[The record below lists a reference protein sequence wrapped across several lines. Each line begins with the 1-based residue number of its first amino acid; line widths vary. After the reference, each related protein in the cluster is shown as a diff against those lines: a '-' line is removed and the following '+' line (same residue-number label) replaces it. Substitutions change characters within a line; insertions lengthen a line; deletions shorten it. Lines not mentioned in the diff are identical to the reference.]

1 MIENKGSIMF
11 KKFILKNYR
20 THLDTTLELKGVT
33 LLIGGNNSGKTNLLD
48 GIQHFAQLINRTGP
62 QSDMQFVANAD
73 YFPHKHSL
81 DTTNRPMVF
90 ACEWENA
97 TGKVNY
103 QIALY
108 ALDFDAVGCQEKIDI
123 SLNDES
129 FTLEQGYTKASQEV
143 LLWTKLENANL
154 DSFAKQLGE
163 DFFQSLTQ
171 VYSYNLHPN
180 FLKGLL
186 KPLNEKEIDYANVNM
201 ARDLGQ
207 EGANFQALLKYVVE
221 HDKETYE
228 RLLEFLNL
236 VVPAFQGLV
245 IKDEQVFW
253 QLEITKNTKNFQ
265 YLPPAVISD
274 GFTKGCAL
282 VLLCAS
288 KNPPALI
295 MIDEVENSISLEN
308 VRELLS
314 WLHHASGKG
323 QIMQFILTTH
333 SLNFLRRF
341 SDDLDAVHNVDFLN
355 RHYKSSVSNLSD
367 ALYESVKRENISGEI
382 IAQDGKT
389 LVRVPPY
396 ELTNLFYSGI
406 LLNL

>member
-1 MIENKGSIMF
+1 MF
-11 KKFILKNYR
+11 KKFTLKNYR
-20 THLDTTLELKGVT
+20 THIDTTLELKGVT
-33 LLIGGNNSGKTNLLD
+33 LFIGGNNSGKTNLLN
-48 GIQHFAQLINRTGP
+48 GVQHFAQLISRTGP
-62 QSDMQFVANAD
+62 QSDTQFVANAD

-81 DTTNRPMVF
+81 DTANTPMVF
-90 ACEWENA
+90 ACEWEKE

-108 ALDFDAVGCQEKIDI
+108 ALDFDAVACQEKIEI
-123 SLNDES
+123 SLNDDS
-129 FTLEQGYTKASQEV
+129 FSLEQGYTEVSQEIV
-143 LLWTKLENANL
+143 LRTQLEKANL
-154 DSFAKQLGE
+154 NAKAKQLGE

-171 VYSYNLHPN
+171 VYSYNLHPH
-180 FLKGLL
+180 FLNGLL
-186 KPLNEKEIDYANVNM
+186 KPLNEKEIDYANVNI

-221 HDKETYE
+221 QDQETYK
-228 RLLEFLNL
+228 RLLEFLTL

-253 QLEITKNTKNFQ
+253 QLEITKNTGNFQ
-265 YLPPAVISD
+265 YLPPTAISD

-295 MIDEVENSISLEN
+295 LIDEVENSISLEN

-314 WLHHASGKG
+314 WLRHASGKG
-323 QIMQFILTTH
+323 QKMQFILTTH

-341 SDDLDAVHNVDFLN
+341 SDDLEAVYNVSL
-355 RHYKSSVSNLSD
+355 VSRNYNSLITNFNE
-367 ALYESVKRENISGEI
+367 ALLTDVKMDRINGDIRK
-382 IAQDGKT
+382 QDGKE
-389 LVRVPPY
+389 LVKIPHY
-396 ELTNLFYSGI
+396 QMTDLFYSGV

>member
-1 MIENKGSIMF
+1 MF
-11 KKFILKNYR
+11 KKFTLKNYR
-20 THLDTTLELKGVT
+20 THIDTTLELKGVT
-33 LLIGGNNSGKTNLLD
+33 LLIGGNNSGKTNLLN
-48 GIQHFAQLINRTGP
+48 GVQHFAQLINRTGP
-62 QSDMQFVANAD
+62 QSDRPFVANAD

-81 DTTNRPMVF
+81 DTANTPMVF
-90 ACEWENA
+90 ACEWEKA

-108 ALDFDAVGCQEKIDI
+108 ALDSETVGCQEKIEI
-123 SLNDES
+123 SLNDDS
-129 FTLEQGYTKASQEV
+129 FSLEQGYTEVSQEIV
-143 LLWTKLENANL
+143 LRTQLEKANL
-154 DSFAKQLGE
+154 DAKAKQLGE

-171 VYSYNLHPN
+171 VYSYNLHPH
-180 FLKGLL
+180 FLNGLL
-186 KPLNEKEIDYANVNM
+186 KPLNEKEIDYANVNI

-221 HDKETYE
+221 QDQETYK
-228 RLLEFLNL
+228 RLLEFLTL

-253 QLEITKNTKNFQ
+253 QLEITKNTGNFQ
-265 YLPPAVISD
+265 YLPPTAISD

-314 WLHHASGKG
+314 WLRHASGKG
-323 QIMQFILTTH
+323 QKMQFILTTH

-341 SDDLDAVHNVDFLN
+341 SDDLEAVYNVSL
-355 RHYKSSVSNLSD
+355 VSRNYNSLMTNFNE
-367 ALYESVKRENISGEI
+367 ALLTDVKMDRVNGDIRK
-382 IAQDGKT
+382 QDGKE
-389 LVRVPPY
+389 LVKIPHY
-396 ELTNLFYSGI
+396 QMTDLFYSGV

>member
-1 MIENKGSIMF
+1 MF
-11 KKFILKNYR
+11 KKFTLKNYR
-20 THLDTTLELKGVT
+20 THLDTTFELKGVT
-33 LLIGGNNSGKTNLLD
+33 LLIGGNNSGKTNLLN
-48 GIQHFAQLINRTGP
+48 GIQHFAQLISRTVP
-62 QSDMQFVANAD
+62 QYDTPFVATAD

-81 DTTNRPMVF
+81 DTANTPMVF

-97 TGKVNY
+97 LGKVDY

-129 FTLEQGYTKASQEV
+129 FTLEQGYAEVSQEI
-143 LLWTKLENANL
+143 LLRAKLEKANW
-154 DSFAKQLGE
+154 DSKAKQLAD

-171 VYSYNLHPN
+171 VYSYNLHPT
-180 FLKGLL
+180 FLKGLA
-186 KPLNEKEIDYANVNM
+186 KPLNHKGIDYANVNF

-228 RLLEFLNL
+228 RLLEFLTL
-236 VVPAFQGLV
+236 VAPGFQGLV

-253 QLEITKNTKNFQ
+253 QLDITKNMNNFQ
-265 YLPPAVISD
+265 YLPHTAISD

-295 MIDEVENSISLEN
+295 LIDEVENSIGLEN

-314 WLHHASGKG
+314 WVHHASGKG
-323 QIMQFILTTH
+323 KKMQFVLTTH
-333 SLNFLRRF
+333 SQTFLCRF
-341 SDDLDAVHNVDFLN
+341 SDDLDAVYNVDFQSK
-355 RHYKSSVSNLSD
+355 HYKSLLSNLSD
-367 ALYESVKRENISGEI
+367 ALYDSVKWENIYGEI
-382 IAQDGKT
+382 VEQEGKT
-389 LVRVPPY
+389 LVRVPSY
-396 ELTNLFYSGI
+396 QLTDLFNSGVLFNL
-406 LLNL
+406 